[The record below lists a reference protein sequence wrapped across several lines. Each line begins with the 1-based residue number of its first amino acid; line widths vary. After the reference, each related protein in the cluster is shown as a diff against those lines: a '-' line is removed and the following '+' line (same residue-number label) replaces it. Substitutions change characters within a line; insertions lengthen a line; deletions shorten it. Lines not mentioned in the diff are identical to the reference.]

1 MKVNEW
7 FQKIR
12 EKANLRREETE
23 VRENKAYAVTFAI
36 VGVIAGMV
44 VCTLLVILQ
53 FIVSDYKTLDVLG
66 QTIMNVV
73 FVILLAYIVWMLLPV
88 YKSGER
94 TIIDKVLTTLLAL
107 VCVYVPYT
115 IGIYLAMFFFIALV
129 VLIALF
135 VFGKLVEMW
144 TKDSTRSFSR
154 PSRPSS
160 SGPEKFKLDDGTV
173 VTDTGFGSYS
183 GNDGHSYDRGY
194 GDTFT
199 RKD

>member
-7 FQKIR
+7 VQKIR
-12 EKANLRREETE
+12 KKANLRREETE

-36 VGVIAGMV
+36 VGVIAGMI

-53 FIVSDYKTLDVLG
+53 FAVSDSKALEVVG
-66 QTIMNVV
+66 QTIMNIV
-73 FVILLAYIVWMLLPV
+73 FVILLAYIVWMLLPA
-88 YKSGER
+88 YKSSEC
-94 TIIDKVLTTLLAL
+94 TIMDKVLTTLLAL

-115 IGIYLAMFFFIALV
+115 IGIYLAMFFFVGLV
-129 VLIALF
+129 VLIALY
-135 VFGKLVEMW
+135 VFSKLLNIWV
-144 TKDSTRSFSR
+144 DDNNRSFSR
-154 PSRPSS
+154 PPRPS

-173 VTDTGFGSYS
+173 LTDTGFGSYS
-183 GNDGHSYDRGY
+183 GDDGHSYDRNY

>member
-1 MKVNEW
+1 MKVNKW

-12 EKANLRREETE
+12 KKANLRREETE

-36 VGVIAGMV
+36 VGVIAGMI

-53 FIVSDYKTLDVLG
+53 FAVSDSKALEVVG
-66 QTIMNVV
+66 QTIMNIV
-73 FVILLAYIVWMLLPV
+73 FVILLAYIVWMLLPA
-88 YKSGER
+88 YKSSEC
-94 TIIDKVLTTLLAL
+94 TIMDKVLTTLLAL

-115 IGIYLAMFFFIALV
+115 IGIYLAMFFFVGLV
-129 VLIALF
+129 VLIALY
-135 VFGKLVEMW
+135 VFSKLLNIWV
-144 TKDSTRSFSR
+144 DDNNRSFSR
-154 PSRPSS
+154 PPRPS

-173 VTDTGFGSYS
+173 LTDTGFGSYS
-183 GNDGHSYDRGY
+183 GDDGHSYDRNY